1 MGRAVKYMV
10 LVLLLAALLSGCS
23 SIGVSPETVAGSVT
37 DLHSN
42 IIVRSNGTSDVTV
55 NVQLSLQAVPKKL
68 AFPLPAEAKN
78 ISLNGG
84 IARTSVSEGVR
95 YVDLSGF
102 AKYPGNMSF
111 VIHYEVPDGVTAEKG
126 GRLVL
131 TLGLLSGFACPIE
144 KMSFSVTLPDA
155 PEKRP
160 EFVST
165 YHQQSV
171 DTLMTYKLEGNTIHC
186 SFMEELKDHESLVMT
201 LEVTEEQFPQPLMK
215 RWSLSADD
223 VAMYVCAL
231 AALVYWV
238 LFLRCLPLRRQRRTQ
253 EPVGLTA
260 GELGSWLT
268 GRGVDFPLMVISWAQ
283 MGYLL
288 IQLDDNGRVLLHK
301 RMEMGNE
308 RKEFESRCFGT
319 MFGRRRVVDGTGYH
333 FARLCDKVAK
343 TIPGARDIYLPRSGN
358 PNLFRVLCAGIGL
371 LGGVSL
377 AVAMVMDTAWQVILG
392 ILFAVLGAFISWQIH
407 EAAAALHLRKGV
419 QFWIALGASV
429 LWIFVGILSGEAG
442 VALFVVGCQWLGGLA
457 VGYGG
462 RRTEAG
468 RQEMADILGLRRYM
482 RSVPKEELQRILRSN
497 QEYYYRL
504 APYAMALGVDL
515 AFARQMGGIKLPEC
529 TYLTTGMDG
538 HLTAAQWNRL
548 LREVVQ
554 KLDAGREQ
562 HMLKKLLKR

>member
-1 MGRAVKYMV
+1 MGRAAKY
-10 LVLLLAALLSGCS
+10 VLLVILLAGLLAGCS
-23 SIGVSPETVAGSVT
+23 AVGVSPEAVAGTVT
-37 DLHSN
+37 DMQSH
-42 IIVRSNGTSDVTV
+42 IVVRSNGTSDVTM
-55 NVQLSLQAVPKKL
+55 NVQLSLQAVPAKL
-68 AFPLPAEAKN
+68 VFPLPAEARN

-84 IARTSVSEGVR
+84 IARTSISGNVR

-102 AKYPGNMSF
+102 AKYPGNLSF
-111 VIHYEVPDGVTAEKG
+111 VIHYEVPDGVTAEKDD
-126 GRLVL
+126 RLVL

-144 KMSFSVTLPDA
+144 KMSFSVTLPGA

-160 EFVST
+160 EFIST

-171 DTLMTYKLEGNTIHC
+171 DTLMTYAVEGSTIHC
-186 SFMEELKDHESLVMT
+186 SFLEGLKDHESLTMT

-223 VAMYVCAL
+223 IAMYVCAL
-231 AALVYWV
+231 VALIYWI
-238 LFLRCLPLRRQRRTQ
+238 LFLRCLPPRRLRRTQ

-260 GELGSWLT
+260 GEMGSWLT
-268 GRGVDFPLMVISWAQ
+268 GRGVDFPLMVVSWAQ

-308 RKEFESRCFGT
+308 RKDFESRCFRT
-319 MFGRRRVVDGTGYH
+319 LFGRRSVVDGTGYH
-333 FARLCDKVAK
+333 FARLSAKAEK
-343 TIPGARDIYLPRSGN
+343 TIPSARDIYLPRSGN

-377 AVAMVMDTAWQVILG
+377 AIALVMDTAWQVILG
-392 ILFAVLGAFISWQIH
+392 ILFAALGAFISWQIH
-407 EAAAALHLRKGV
+407 EAATALHLRKGIRFWV
-419 QFWIALGASV
+419 ALGVSVFWIL
-429 LWIFVGILSGEAG
+429 IGILSGEAG
-442 VALFVVGCQWLGGLA
+442 VALFVVGCQWLGGFA
-457 VGYGG
+457 MGYGG

-468 RQEMADILGLRRYM
+468 RQQMADILGLRRYM

-497 QEYYYRL
+497 PEYYYRL
-504 APYAMALGVDL
+504 APYAMAMGMDS

-538 HLTAAQWNRL
+538 HLTAAQWNQL

-554 KLDAGREQ
+554 RLDARREQ
-562 HMLKKLLKR
+562 QMLRKWLGR